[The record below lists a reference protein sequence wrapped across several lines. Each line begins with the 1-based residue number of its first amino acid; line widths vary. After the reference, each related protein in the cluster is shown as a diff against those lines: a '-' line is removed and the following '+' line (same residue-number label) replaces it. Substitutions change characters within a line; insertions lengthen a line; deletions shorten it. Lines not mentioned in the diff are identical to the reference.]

1 MSEKKYMLCSAEECF
16 VKHAKQKTINDD
28 MGGPTVSRAEG
39 LKHYNNSESKLG
51 RKILRIPR
59 IKEIYS
65 LSRI

>member
-1 MSEKKYMLCSAEECF
+1 MSERKYMLRSTEECF

-28 MGGPTVSRAEG
+28 LGGPTVSRAEY

-51 RKILRIPR
+51 RKILRLSR